1 MPQQTQIQPII
12 GKVIPQPIVAEMS
25 QSYLDYAMSVIISRA
40 LPDVRDGLKPVHR
53 RILYAMWKMG
63 LKPGAKFRKSAT
75 VVGETLGKYHPHGDS
90 AVYDS
95 LVRMAQT
102 FSLRYPLIWGQGNF
116 GSIDGDSAAAMRYTE
131 SKLNPI
137 AEELLL
143 DLEKDTV
150 GFKDNYDGSH
160 KEPEVLPAKIPN
172 LLLNGTLG
180 IAVGMA
186 TNIPP
191 HNLSELIDGLIY
203 LIDNP
208 AASLEKLMAKIP
220 GPDFPTGGLI
230 FNTQDIQKA
239 YATGRG
245 GIVMRAKTEVVEAK
259 QGDWQIV
266 VTEIPFQINKTNLL
280 EKIASLVKD
289 KKIEGIKGLRD
300 ESDKDGLRI
309 VIELKSAANPQKI
322 LNQLF
327 KHTQLQE
334 TFHVNLVCLI
344 DGLQPRVLSLKMA
357 LEEFIKHRQIII
369 TRRAKFELAK
379 AKARAHILDGLQI
392 ALANIDAIIS
402 AIKKSKD
409 KEDAKINLSRQF
421 KLSEAQA
428 LAILAMQ
435 LASLANL
442 ERLSIEKE
450 LKEKKSLIKE
460 LSVLL
465 SSPQKILTTIKDELL
480 AIKNKYQ
487 DARRTQIIPGAIDK
501 FSPEDLIPNETA
513 IVMITKDGYIKRL
526 EPSSFKAQGRG
537 GKGVIGLTTKE
548 EDIVELFFAANT
560 HSDVLLFTTRGKV
573 FQLKAYDIP
582 LASKT
587 SRGQAL
593 VNFLEIESNEKVST
607 VFPLDDLKN
616 YSHLVMVT
624 GHGTIKKVD
633 ISAFAN
639 VRRSGLIA
647 IKLKGSDELRWVKPS
662 SGNDEVS
669 LITAQG
675 KSIRFTEKNLRPM
688 GRNTAGVRGI
698 RLRPGDE
705 IVGMD
710 VLTSAKDKNSK
721 LLVIS
726 ANGFG
731 KMTKLTEYR
740 LQGRGGSGIK
750 TAGVTAKT
758 GRLVSARV
766 VNLEQLAADGIKGD
780 LIISSEKGQVIRTT
794 LKTIPTS
801 GRPAQGVRVMRFKQ
815 PGDKVASVTLV

>member
-1 MPQQTQIQPII
+1 MPQQTQIQPLI
-12 GKVIPQPIVAEMS
+12 GKIVPQSIVAEMS

-75 VVGETLGKYHPHGDS
+75 VVGETLGKYHPHGDA

-95 LVRMAQT
+95 LVRMAQK

-131 SKLNPI
+131 SKLNTI

-150 GFKDNYDGSH
+150 NFKDNYDNSH

-191 HNLSELIDGLIY
+191 HNLSELVNGLIY

-208 AASLEKLMAKIP
+208 EATLEKLMAKIP
-220 GPDFPTGGLI
+220 GPDFPTGGII
-230 FNTQDIQKA
+230 FNSQDIQKA

-245 GIVMRAKTEVVEAK
+245 GIIMRAKTEVAEAK
-259 QGDWQIV
+259 KDDWQIV
-266 VTEIPFQINKTNLL
+266 VTEIPFQVNKTNLL
-280 EKIASLVKD
+280 EKIAALVKD

-309 VIELKSAANPQKI
+309 VIELKSAASPQKI

-344 DGLQPRVLSLKMA
+344 DGLQPRTLSLKMV
-357 LEEFIKHRQIII
+357 LEEFIKHRQTVIV
-369 TRRAKFELAK
+369 RRAKFELAR
-379 AKARAHILDGLQI
+379 AQARAHILDGLQI
-392 ALANIDAIIS
+392 ALADIDAIIA

-409 KEDAKINLSRQF
+409 KEDAKINLIRQF
-421 KLSEAQA
+421 KLTEAQA
-428 LAILAMQ
+428 LAILSLQ
-435 LASLANL
+435 LANLANL
-442 ERLSIEKE
+442 ERLAVEKE
-450 LKEKKSLIKE
+450 LKEKKALIQE
-460 LSVLL
+460 LSALL
-465 SSPQKILTTIKDELL
+465 SSPQKILITIKDELL

-487 DARRTQIIPGAIDK
+487 DDRRTKIIPGAIDK

-526 EPSSFKAQGRG
+526 EPANFKAQGRG

-560 HSDVLLFTTRGKV
+560 HSDVLFFTTRGKV

-587 SRGQAL
+587 ARGQAL

-624 GHGTIKKVD
+624 GQGTIKKVN

-647 IKLKGSDELRWVKPS
+647 IKLKAQDELRWVKPS

-675 KSIRFTEKNLRPM
+675 KSIRFREKNLRPM

-698 RLRPGDE
+698 RLRAGDE

-710 VLTSAKDKNSK
+710 VLTSTKDKNSK

-731 KMTKLTEYR
+731 KATKLTEYR

-750 TAGVTAKT
+750 TAGVTTKT
-758 GRLVSARV
+758 GRLVSAMV
-766 VNLEQLAADGIKGD
+766 INLDQIIASGEKGD
-780 LIISSEKGQVIRTT
+780 LIIISEKGQVIRTT
-794 LKTIPTS
+794 LKAIPTS
-801 GRPAQGVRVMRFKQ
+801 GRSAQGVRVMRFKQ
-815 PGDKVASVTLV
+815 AGDKVASVTLV